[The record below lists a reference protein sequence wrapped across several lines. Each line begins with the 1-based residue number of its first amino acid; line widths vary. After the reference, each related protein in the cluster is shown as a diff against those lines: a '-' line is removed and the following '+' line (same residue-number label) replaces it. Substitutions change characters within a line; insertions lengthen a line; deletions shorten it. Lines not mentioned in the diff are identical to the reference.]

1 MVFKATQ
8 HENEAGIYTILYAY
22 PKSRSAP
29 LDDNNFTALWW
40 PCRTA
45 WKTLVNPSLSRRFIE
60 APPCWKYNTE

>member
-29 LDDNNFTALWW
+29 LDDNNFTALW
-40 PCRTA
+40 
-45 WKTLVNPSLSRRFIE
+45 
-60 APPCWKYNTE
+60 